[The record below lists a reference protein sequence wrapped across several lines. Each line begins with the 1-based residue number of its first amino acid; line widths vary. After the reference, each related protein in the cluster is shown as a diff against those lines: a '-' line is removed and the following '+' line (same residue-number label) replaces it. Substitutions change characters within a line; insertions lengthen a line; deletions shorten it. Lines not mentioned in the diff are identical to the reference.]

1 MYLQHG
7 GGVTQDL
14 ESRESST
21 RVDANPN
28 ILRACRNLRQALF
41 HILIAIPGGSCMID
55 INESINKK

>member
-41 HILIAIPGGSCMID
+41 TYQGVSENDSYWNL
-55 INESINKK
+55 EY